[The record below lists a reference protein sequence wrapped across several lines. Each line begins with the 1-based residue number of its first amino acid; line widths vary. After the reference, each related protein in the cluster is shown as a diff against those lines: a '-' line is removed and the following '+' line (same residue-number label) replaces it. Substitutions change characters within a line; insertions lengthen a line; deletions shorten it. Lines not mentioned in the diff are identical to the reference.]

1 MIMAIIMMLM
11 MMAVREVENRNQ
23 GGKEK

>member
-11 MMAVREVENRNQ
+11 MMAVRKIEERNQ
-23 GGKEK
+23 GGKED